1 MNIQGHEHKEGKTMA
16 GILNEAFRFPPEVA
30 EQCIDEISE
39 LIESVT
45 TIFSSIDDFNISE
58 EEWPGNALK
67 AYNSVLKERKASLTD
82 LKEVLLSRAI
92 LLRDAM
98 SAYASNSAKA
108 AEQVAE
114 LSNNIKQM
122 QDAADDSAN
131 LYNFN

>member
-1 MNIQGHEHKEGKTMA
+1 MA
-16 GILNEAFRFPPEVA
+16 GILNESFKFPPEVA

-92 LLRDAM
+92 LLKDAM